1 MGLSFITE
9 GAIPFA
15 VSDPL
20 RVLPSIVVGGM
31 VGNIIGFIMNVINHA
46 PWGGWIVL
54 PVVEGKIGYIIGT
67 LAGAAVTAIM
77 VNTMK
82 KPVSELK
89 EAIEAEKEEEEL
101 ELELDFD

>member
-1 MGLSFITE
+1 MGWLDSSSCSRRE
-9 GAIPFA
+9 N
-15 VSDPL
+15 
-20 RVLPSIVVGGM
+20 R
-31 VGNIIGFIMNVINHA
+31 
-46 PWGGWIVL
+46 
-54 PVVEGKIGYIIGT
+54 YIIGT